1 MKSTRTKHIFR
12 LVIPLTPPL
21 VIGFAAV
28 AAASAFDAAGVRIV
42 LQCVAVGAATLMACR
57 TGIVTTRARQ
67 SASEDAPASTP
78 ETLSRF
84 TVDRRRP
91 TFDRDTGLCVNWYF
105 RLRVEEEIARAERYH
120 EPFTM
125 ITISGATPAVIERTR
140 LSIKQSLRTI
150 DFAGDLGN
158 KIAVLLPHTDRAG
171 ARVVAGRL
179 ASLAHGA
186 DIRLAQFPQDGTT
199 VSHLLGDDEW
209 RTTEQFDLAS

>member
-1 MKSTRTKHIFR
+1 MNSPRTK
-12 LVIPLTPPL
+12 LVVPYLMPLAPPL

-28 AAASAFDAAGVRIV
+28 TAASAFDAAGIRIL
-42 LQCVAVGAATLMACR
+42 LQCIAVGAATLMAWR
-57 TGIVTTRARQ
+57 AGIVTTRTRQ
-67 SASEDAPASTP
+67 WVAEDAPTSTP
-78 ETLSRF
+78 ESLSRF

-120 EPFTM
+120 QPFTM
-125 ITISGATPAVIERTR
+125 ITISAAAPATLENTR
-140 LSIKQSLRTI
+140 LAIKQALRAI

-171 ARVVAGRL
+171 ADIVASRLGRL
-179 ASLAHGA
+179 APRAN
-186 DIRLAQFPQDGTT
+186 IRVAQFPQDGTT

-209 RTTEQFDLAS
+209 RIAEQLDLAS